1 MTMDFD
7 SVLSAPRSGRDRAV
21 IIDHHDYAQ
30 SVFLRGQPV
39 PWTDPVRYSNF
50 VGQAQGLLN
59 PDVTL
64 LDLGRFH
71 TARIAANEPL
81 RESMSA
87 RTRTGYALKTLLADR
102 ETAQQACELASVLAQ
117 TSKAPL
123 VLQIPAPTVWLA
135 STHETCG
142 VGTAADI
149 DVDDAENMSVYIA
162 DWLRGLSQLPVTAVL
177 LDARSA
183 GSPLPEVPMTTYT
196 PILNVTEHYRWSLGQ
211 RGATRVSILN
221 GPDGAVIPEQF
232 WAADG
237 QSLEDAAFYLAEIP
251 AGAVPETVLTQLATL
266 AVGVPA

>member
-1 MTMDFD
+1 
-7 SVLSAPRSGRDRAV
+7 
-21 IIDHHDYAQ
+21 
-30 SVFLRGQPV
+30 
-39 PWTDPVRYSNF
+39 
-50 VGQAQGLLN
+50 LN

-87 RTRTGYALKTLLADR
+87 RTRTGYALKTLLGDR

-142 VGTAADI
+142 AGTAADI

-162 DWLRGLSQLPVTAVL
+162 DWLRGLAQLPVTAVL
-177 LDARSA
+177 LDARTA
-183 GSPLPEVPMTTYT
+183 GAPLPDVPLTTYS

-221 GPDGAVIPEQF
+221 GPDGAVVPEQF
-232 WAADG
+232 WHAEG
-237 QSLEDAAFYLAEIP
+237 VPLEDAAFYLAEIP

-266 AVGVPA
+266 AVGARA